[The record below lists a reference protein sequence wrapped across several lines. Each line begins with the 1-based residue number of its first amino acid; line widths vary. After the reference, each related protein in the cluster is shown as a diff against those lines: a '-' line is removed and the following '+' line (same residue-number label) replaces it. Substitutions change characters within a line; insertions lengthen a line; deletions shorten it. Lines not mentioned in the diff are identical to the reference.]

1 MSLRRTFFACAL
13 LLAAAAT
20 PSASQPSERKSAEA
34 ALAALDLRQKDM
46 VAKADVDGL
55 AALSAS
61 DLTINAPT
69 DRVLTREQ
77 VLAMM
82 RNGQIGAE
90 DFERTVESVSVSG
103 DVGVVMGSEVFTPTA
118 QSELGCTYGAVPLKR
133 RYTNIYVRTGGTW
146 RWFAR
151 HANVVLTK

>member
-1 MSLRRTFFACAL
+1 MRRTFFACTL

-61 DLTINAPT
+61 DLTINAVN
-69 DRVLTREQ
+69 RR
-77 VLAMM
+77 AK
-82 RNGQIGAE
+82 
-90 DFERTVESVSVSG
+90 RTPYRRPKGTPLRSSVTV
-103 DVGVVMGSEVFTPTA
+103 
-118 QSELGCTYGAVPLKR
+118 
-133 RYTNIYVRTGGTW
+133 
-146 RWFAR
+146 
-151 HANVVLTK
+151 